1 MKLTK
6 VLNVTQAVKLFLI
19 ASMLVSKGAMMGD
32 TQEKMIIDK
41 NRVIIN
47 LDASKGQNKIMMFY
61 LKAKRY
67 DP

>member
-1 MKLTK
+1 
-6 VLNVTQAVKLFLI
+6 
-19 ASMLVSKGAMMGD
+19 MLVSKGAMMGD